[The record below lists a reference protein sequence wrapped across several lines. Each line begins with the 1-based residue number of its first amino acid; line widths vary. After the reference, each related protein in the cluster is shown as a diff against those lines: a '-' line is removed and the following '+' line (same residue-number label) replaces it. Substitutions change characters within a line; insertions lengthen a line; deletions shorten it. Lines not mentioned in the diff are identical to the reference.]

1 MRFRVSTQGHN
12 DMIDITDQVAEALAK
27 SEVRDGAVLVFV
39 NGSTAAITTIEYEPG
54 LKKDMNW
61 LLEKIA
67 PEDSDYEHHKTWGD
81 HNGAAH
87 LKSSL
92 IGTDLTVPVE
102 EGRLTLGTWQ
112 QIVLLDFDEKPRER
126 EIIVKIISD

>member
-39 NGSTAAITTIEYEPG
+39 NGSTAALTTIEYEPG

-67 PEDSDYEHHKTWGD
+67 PEDFDYEHHKTWGD

-92 IGTDLTVPVE
+92 IGTDLTAPVE